1 MGTSSGANFHQQ
13 QPQGMPPPRNNGR
26 APASLQTS
34 LSLAASSEQ
43 VGSPPDTQEPLSN
56 SDQGQDSAT
65 ESASSQGTWPE
76 EPTKSGGIGPV
87 IAAAP
92 ITAVRMVDKEK
103 EVVGNGVSEFQ
114 AMRSRIPSVRRVTLR
129 EVARDRVDLVADRM
143 KVMSEELLEEI
154 KTELRSILE
163 GTGGAHH
170 VEEFLYLQKLV
181 QGRVDLT
188 PAMLSM
194 AHHVQ
199 LEILVAIKTGI
210 QAFLH
215 PSVNIPQS
223 RLAEVFLYKRCRNIA
238 CQSSLPAE
246 ECRCSICTNRS
257 GFCNLCMC
265 VICNKF
271 DFEVNTCRWI
281 GCDVCSHWTH
291 TDCAIRDG
299 QIGTAHTIKNG
310 VGHAEMLFHC
320 QACQRT
326 SELLGWVRDVFQ
338 QCAPGWDRN
347 ALIRELDYVCKIFRL
362 SEDSKGRN
370 LFRKCVELVE
380 RLRSASAES
389 MSPRMLL
396 QALQELDMD
405 TQKNFDNEEPGRLIT
420 PQEACNRIAEVVQEA
435 VRKMEIV
442 AEEKMRLYKRARHA
456 VEACDRELEEKAR
469 AVQELKAER
478 LRQKQ
483 QVEELES
490 IVRLKQAEAEMF
502 QLKASEARQEAERLR
517 SIALAKSAEKAGQDY
532 ASLYLKR
539 RLEEAEAEKQYIF
552 EKIKLQENQRPAP
565 SAAAAASSSGLGTGV
580 GSGDPSQ
587 MMMLSKIE
595 DLLKNVRSMPSSKS
609 QQSK

>member
-1 MGTSSGANFHQQ
+1 MGTSSGANYHQQ
-13 QPQGMPPPRNNGR
+13 QQPPPQGMPPPRHANGR
-26 APASLQTS
+26 AAPALQTS
-34 LSLAASSEQ
+34 LSLGGAASSEQ

-56 SDQGQDSAT
+56 SDAGHDSAT
-65 ESASSQGTWPE
+65 ESASSQGTWPG
-76 EPTKSGGIGPV
+76 EPTKSGGTAV
-87 IAAAP
+87 AAAP
-92 ITAVRMVDKEK
+92 ISAVRILDKEK
-103 EVVGNGVSEFQ
+103 EVVSNGVSELQ
-114 AMRSRIPSVRRVTLR
+114 AVRRIPSVGRITLR
-129 EVARDRVDLVADRM
+129 EVARDRVDIVAEKM
-143 KVMSEELLEEI
+143 KVMGEELLEEI
-154 KTELRSILE
+154 KSELRSILE
-163 GTGGAHH
+163 GTGGSHH
-170 VEEFLYLQKLV
+170 IEEFLYLQKLV

-188 PAMLSM
+188 PTMLSL

-238 CQSSLPAE
+238 CQSALPAE
-246 ECRCSICTNRS
+246 ECRCNICANRN

-299 QIGTAHTIKNG
+299 QIGTAQTIKNG
-310 VGHAEMLFHC
+310 LSQAEMLFRC

-338 QCAPGWDRN
+338 QCAPGWDRE
-347 ALIRELDYVCKIFRL
+347 ALLRELDYVCKIFRL
-362 SEDSKGRN
+362 SEDSKGRK

-396 QALQELDMD
+396 QALQELDIESP
-405 TQKNFDNEEPGRLIT
+405 KNFESEEPGRLIT

-442 AEEKMRLYKRARHA
+442 AEEKMRMYKRARHA

-469 AVQELKAER
+469 ELQELKAER
-478 LRQKQ
+478 LRKKQ

-502 QLKASEARQEAERLR
+502 QLKANEARQEAERLR
-517 SIALAKSAEKAGQDY
+517 SIALAKSEKAEQDY

-539 RLEEAEAEKQYIF
+539 RLEEAEAEKQYLF
-552 EKIKLQENQRPAP
+552 ERIKLQENQRPAAP
-565 SAAAAASSSGLGTGV
+565 ASSGGGLGIG
-580 GSGDPSQ
+580 GEPSQ
-587 MMMLSKIE
+587 MMMLSKIQ
-595 DLLKNVRSMPSSKS
+595 DLLKNVRSMPSTKPDG
-609 QQSK
+609 QQP

>member
-26 APASLQTS
+26 APAALQTS

-76 EPTKSGGIGPV
+76 EPTKSGGAGPV

-103 EVVGNGVSEFQ
+103 EVVGNGVSEFH
-114 AMRSRIPSVRRVTLR
+114 AMRSRIPSVGRVTLR

-246 ECRCSICTNRS
+246 ECRCSVCTNRS

-310 VGHAEMLFHC
+310 VGHAEMLFRC

-396 QALQELDMD
+396 QALQ
-405 TQKNFDNEEPGRLIT
+405 
-420 PQEACNRIAEVVQEA
+420 V
-435 VRKMEIV
+435 
-442 AEEKMRLYKRARHA
+442 
-456 VEACDRELEEKAR
+456 
-469 AVQELKAER
+469 
-478 LRQKQ
+478 
-483 QVEELES
+483 
-490 IVRLKQAEAEMF
+490 
-502 QLKASEARQEAERLR
+502 
-517 SIALAKSAEKAGQDY
+517 
-532 ASLYLKR
+532 
-539 RLEEAEAEKQYIF
+539 
-552 EKIKLQENQRPAP
+552 
-565 SAAAAASSSGLGTGV
+565 
-580 GSGDPSQ
+580 
-587 MMMLSKIE
+587 
-595 DLLKNVRSMPSSKS
+595 
-609 QQSK
+609 